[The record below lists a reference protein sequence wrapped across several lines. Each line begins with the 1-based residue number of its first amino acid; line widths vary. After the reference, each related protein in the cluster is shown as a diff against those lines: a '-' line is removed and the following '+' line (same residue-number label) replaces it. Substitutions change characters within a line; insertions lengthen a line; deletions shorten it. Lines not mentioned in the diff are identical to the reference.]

1 MRAFM
6 LKITHNASI
15 SVELACICLD
25 AKHES
30 SYIMTMNK
38 LPIAKRVQILSMLC
52 EGSSMRSVSRVC
64 DVSIN
69 TVAKLLDE
77 AGRAATA
84 FHDERVRG
92 LQSKRIQCD
101 EIWSFIYA
109 KNKNV
114 VDAKAPPKGAGDV
127 WTWTAIDADSKL
139 ICSWAVGQRD
149 AYWGYA
155 FIADLKE
162 RLANRVQLTTD
173 GLGVYLKAVED
184 VFGNTDIDFAQLVK
198 IYGDAPRRS
207 GSDAAERKYSPPEC
221 IGAKKTPVAGNPDPD
236 HISTSYV
243 ERQNLTMRMSMKRFT
258 RLSNAFS
265 KKLASHRNAL
275 ALYFFFYNW
284 CRIHKTLRVTPAMA
298 AGLTDNLVEWAD
310 LIAIM
315 DAAAPKPGRP
325 KTYKRRIEA

>member
-1 MRAFM
+1 M
-6 LKITHNASI
+6 I
-15 SVELACICLD
+15 
-25 AKHES
+25 
-30 SYIMTMNK
+30 MNK
-38 LPIAKRVQILSMLC
+38 LSLAKRVQILSMLC

-77 AGRAATA
+77 AGRAALA

-92 LQSKRIQCD
+92 LQSKRVQCD
-101 EIWSFIYA
+101 EIWSFVYA

-114 VDAKAPPKGAGDV
+114 DDAKAPPKGAGDV

-149 AYWGYA
+149 AYWAAA
-155 FIADLKE
+155 FIDDLKQ
-162 RLANRVQLTTD
+162 RLASRVQLTTD
-173 GLGVYLKAVED
+173 GLKQYLVAVESA
-184 VFGNTDIDFAQLVK
+184 FGTDIDFAQLVK
-198 IYGDAPRRS
+198 IYGDVRF

-221 IGAKKTPVAGNPDPD
+221 IGAKKMPVAGSPDAA

-243 ERQNLTMRMSMKRFT
+243 ERQNLTMRMSMKRFA

-298 AGLTDNLVEWAD
+298 AGISDTLLSFED
-310 LIAIM
+310 LIARM
-315 DAAAPKPGRP
+315 DEAAPKPGRP
-325 KTYKRRIEA
+325 KEYKTKLPA